1 MTDSW
6 STDPALGGSGL
17 PLTRYDFPE
26 DPRQLGGA
34 FTVDE
39 NADRLLRFFCFE
51 RLASRAHAGWL
62 MGTPEFEVKVEYG
75 RHIFYH
81 AEAAKRMRDRLTEL
95 RTSPDTT
102 DSYRNDEIELF
113 FDELMTSES
122 PAHFVCGIYGVLLPY
137 MEHAYRRHLDLTD
150 QVADAPT
157 IRAIGL
163 ILFDYNEMRRWGIA
177 AMNAYIKGGYDAAD
191 ITEWQLHLEQL
202 LRSIGGITGTSE
214 REPTPAELRSKS
226 SGEFKRSFIA
236 TRDPRF
242 KTFDQTYE
250 YKVADEGKVTYET
263 EFDETKLNLIRTQRD
278 ELDAIET
285 FSNVLY
291 EIRDVPF
298 EFDYDM
304 ARIIWD
310 ECRHTEMGHK
320 AIAGLG
326 HYPFDL
332 ANRLLG
338 IKVRTPMPPEYS
350 LAEINLFGE
359 ANIVQECLRFS
370 RDAYARGDRIPG
382 MVFDYVHADE
392 RTHLAKG
399 AKWLRYIF
407 KTDSLQDI
415 VARTREIAVKRLL
428 ELGIIDHEVALT
440 ISHKELSRI
449 IGE

>member
-1 MTDSW
+1 M
-6 STDPALGGSGL
+6 
-17 PLTRYDFPE
+17 YNFPE

-39 NADRLLRFFCFE
+39 NADRLLRFFYCE
-51 RLASRAHAGWL
+51 RLAARAHAGWS

-81 AEAAKRMRDRLTEL
+81 AEAAKRIRERLTEL
-95 RTSPDTT
+95 RTSTDTT
-102 DSYRNDEIELF
+102 DSFRDDEIDLF
-113 FDELMTSES
+113 FAELIASES
-122 PAHFVCGIYGVLLPY
+122 PAHFLCGMYGVLLPY

-150 QVADAPT
+150 QIADAPT
-157 IRAIGL
+157 VRMTGL
-163 ILFDYNEMRRWGIA
+163 ILFDYDEMRRWGIA
-177 AMNAYIKGGYDAAD
+177 AMNAYIKGGYDAQD
-191 ITEWQLHLEQL
+191 ITSWQLHLEKL

-214 REPTPAELRSKS
+214 REPSPEELRSKLAP
-226 SGEFKRSFIA
+226 EFKRSFIA

-242 KTFDQTYE
+242 ATFDHTYE
-250 YKVADEGKVTYET
+250 YKIADEGKLAYET

-298 EFDYDM
+298 DFDYDM
-304 ARIIWD
+304 SRIIWD

-326 HYPFDL
+326 HNPFDL

-370 RDAYARGDRIPG
+370 RDAYSRGDRISG

-392 RTHLAKG
+392 RTHLQKG
-399 AKWLRYIF
+399 AHWLRHIF
-407 KTDSLQDI
+407 QTDSMQEI

-428 ELGIIDHEVALT
+428 DLGIIDHEVALT
-440 ISHKELSRI
+440 ISHKELAKI